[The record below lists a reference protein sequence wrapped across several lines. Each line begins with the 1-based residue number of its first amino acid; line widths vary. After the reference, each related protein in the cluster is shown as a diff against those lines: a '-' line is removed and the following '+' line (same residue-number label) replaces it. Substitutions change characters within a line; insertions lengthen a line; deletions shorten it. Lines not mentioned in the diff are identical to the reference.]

1 VKSDPN
7 GLDHKERHMTDSTPT
22 NGSDEEY
29 DPALDKPSQAEGED
43 TDGEAP
49 EPQNAGDEEIG
60 HPSQAEGEDDSRV
73 DG

>member
-1 VKSDPN
+1 
-7 GLDHKERHMTDSTPT
+7 MTDSTAPT
-22 NGSDEEY
+22 GADDEY

-43 TDGEAP
+43 TDAAAP
-49 EPQNAGDEEIG
+49 EPQNTGDEEIG